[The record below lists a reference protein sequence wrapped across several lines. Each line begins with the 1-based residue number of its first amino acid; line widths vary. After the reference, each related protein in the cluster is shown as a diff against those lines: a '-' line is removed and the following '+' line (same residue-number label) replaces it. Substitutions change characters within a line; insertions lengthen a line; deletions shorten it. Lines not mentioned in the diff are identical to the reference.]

1 MLSISAEWIFTQKG
15 DNESDKDYDY
25 SLAVKDYTE
34 AIRLNPKS
42 YNAYFKRGSLYFA
55 QQKYDE
61 AINDYTKA
69 IELDPKNAY
78 AYNSR
83 GEAHLKKNDR
93 DLAIDDFRAALALNP
108 YCPLFQKN
116 LASLE

>member
-1 MLSISAEWIFTQKG
+1 MDFHAKG

-55 QQKYDE
+55 QQKYDA

-69 IELDPKNAY
+69 IEIDPKSAD
-78 AYNSR
+78 AYNCRGVAHSR
-83 GEAHLKKNDR
+83 KNER
-93 DLAIDDFRAALALNP
+93 NLAINDFRAALALNP
-108 YCPLFQKN
+108 YSPLFQKN